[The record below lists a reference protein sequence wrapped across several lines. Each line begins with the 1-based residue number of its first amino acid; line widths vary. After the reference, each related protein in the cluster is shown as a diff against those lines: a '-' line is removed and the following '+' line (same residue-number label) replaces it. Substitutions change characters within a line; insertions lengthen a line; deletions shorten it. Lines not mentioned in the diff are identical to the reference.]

1 MNIKSIGSKIKGN
14 PKMVEGTVYSMLI
27 ICSIS
32 HFLNDMIQSII
43 PSIYPIVKDKFD
55 FSFAQIGIITLVFQM
70 TSSILQPFTGL
81 FADKHPRPYALS
93 LGMCFTLVGLLL
105 LAFAENYFLIL
116 LAVSV
121 VGLGSSVFHPTASR
135 VAQMASGGK
144 KSLAQSIFQVGGN
157 GGSAVGPLLAAIII
171 LPFGQHAIS
180 WFALAALLAAIIM
193 VRLGVWY
200 KARLAYVVNHPQKQP
215 LLNTHISKRVKYWA
229 LFILIMLVFSKYFY
243 TACITSYFTFFLMD
257 KFGVS
262 VQTSQLCLF
271 VFLAAF
277 AIGTVAGGMLGDKFG
292 RKYVIWFSILG
303 AAPFAIA
310 MPFVNFTWTIIFT
323 FLSGLII
330 ASAFSSIVVYA
341 TDLMPDKV
349 GKSVESKLNKILS
362 RHPDLVMET
371 LQEVKASSANTI
383 HNTSVQVY
391 GVSAFVIMFSI
402 FNLTNTLISRIST
415 RRKEFGILESIGMT
429 KKQIKKML
437 LHESVLLIIPCLII
451 TVVAGTLMGYLL
463 VRILS
468 ANGLTYFQYAF
479 PFIPLLIYGVCLIIT
494 PIIISAICLKI
505 QCRNSL
511 VERIKMAD

>member
-1 MNIKSIGSKIKGN
+1 MNIKAISSKLKGK
-14 PKMVEGTVYSMLI
+14 PTMVEGTVYSMLV

-43 PSIYPIVKDKFD
+43 PAIYPIMKDKFNY
-55 FSFAQIGIITLVFQM
+55 SFAQIGIITLVFQM
-70 TSSILQPFTGL
+70 TSSILQPFTG
-81 FADKHPRPYALS
+81 FYADKHPRPYGLS
-93 LGMCFTLVGLLL
+93 VGMCFTLIGLLL
-105 LAFAENYFLIL
+105 LAFAENYFIIL

-121 VGLGSSVFHPTASR
+121 VGFGSSIFHPTASL
-135 VAQMASGGK
+135 VTQLASGGK

-193 VRLGVWY
+193 IRLGTWY
-200 KARLAYVVNHPQKQP
+200 KTKLSYVVTHQSAQRLINHDISRRTKYGA
-215 LLNTHISKRVKYWA
+215 LL
-229 LFILIMLVFSKYFY
+229 ILILLIFSKYFY
-243 TACITSYFTFFLMD
+243 TACITSYFTFFLID

-271 VFLAAF
+271 VFLLAF

-310 MPFVNFTWTIIFT
+310 MPFANLTWTIICT

-349 GKSVESKLNKILS
+349 GLIAGIFFGLMFG
-362 RHPDLVMET
+362 LGG
-371 LQEVKASSANTI
+371 LGSAFFGWLADK
-383 HNTSVQVY
+383 TSIEYIFQ
-391 GVSAFVIMFSI
+391 VSAFLPLLGII
-402 FNLTNTLISRIST
+402 AGLLPNTQKVN
-415 RRKEFGILESIGMT
+415 RRK
-429 KKQIKKML
+429 
-437 LHESVLLIIPCLII
+437 
-451 TVVAGTLMGYLL
+451 
-463 VRILS
+463 
-468 ANGLTYFQYAF
+468 
-479 PFIPLLIYGVCLIIT
+479 
-494 PIIISAICLKI
+494 
-505 QCRNSL
+505 
-511 VERIKMAD
+511 